1 VVEGVGDHGCE
12 YMTGGKVVI
21 LGATGR
27 NFGAGMSGGV
37 AYVYNPDK
45 VFEDNL
51 NTELVDL
58 EDLTGDDFT
67 WLKAAIERHRDETGS
82 EVAAR
87 ILSDWS
93 QQVNHF
99 AKVMPR
105 DYKKVLLAIEAAKKD
120 GKNVDEA
127 VMEAARG

>member
-1 VVEGVGDHGCE
+1 
-12 YMTGGKVVI
+12 MTGGKVVI

-67 WLKAAIERHRDETGS
+67 WLKSAIERHRDET
-82 EVAAR
+82 AR
-87 ILSDWS
+87 RL
-93 QQVNHF
+93 
-99 AKVMPR
+99 PR
-105 DYKKVLLAIEAAKKD
+105 ASSPTGRSRSIIS
-120 GKNVDEA
+120 
-127 VMEAARG
+127 RR